1 MRRLTKQQFVDRTM
15 VRWQQRLVDGGAV
28 TRRVAKRDAELIEF
42 VYEELWNENY
52 NNHFPDAEE
61 TK

>member
-1 MRRLTKQQFVDRTM
+1 M